1 MHRLKVDDT
10 TLEAEKSSNLF
21 GSSVMKERRRWDSR
35 LKSDSIGQICFRLA
49 KILSKGVDILYSS
62 ILCERNL

>member
-1 MHRLKVDDT
+1 
-10 TLEAEKSSNLF
+10 
-21 GSSVMKERRRWDSR
+21 MKESRRWNSR

-49 KILSKGVDILYSS
+49 EILSKGVDILYSS